1 MLFQSS
7 IRREL
12 ARSFGATLVVLITIV
27 MTIVLIRTLGQ
38 ASRGYINPQDVL
50 LLMAYSALGRLP
62 TILTLSLF
70 IAMVGTLSRMYRDS
84 EMVVWFT
91 SGRSLSAFLKPL
103 FRFAW
108 PVLLIIALLSL
119 FVWPWTNQQTQEM
132 RERYENR
139 GDLDRIA
146 AGQFQES
153 ANGNR
158 VFFIDREGTQGQ
170 KSSSNVFIASTENGK
185 NAITTAR
192 SGQLETINGSQVL
205 LLRNGQRLENQVGKS
220 AIKISEFEEYGSN
233 TADATPPTTDTTD
246 TKLQS
251 TRSLIGKPVLRNLGE
266 LAWRLGLA
274 LAPLN
279 FVLSLT
285 PTVLDDSSEMRRLV
299 EVEAVRKAATRMSES
314 DIDEF
319 EAMLQAHAAVQNDYV
334 GFLILDSRFHS
345 RIYQLSS
352 NVVLEQI
359 ATALY
364 NIGLD
369 HRRDLMSQPGEIAK
383 STLDHHA
390 IVDALRTRDAVAA
403 TKAMETHLN
412 HIADSSHKVL
422 IRRQAVRPGQRR

>member
-38 ASRGYINPQDVL
+38 ASRGYINPQDVM

-91 SGRSLSAFLKPL
+91 SGQSLSSLLRPL

-108 PVLLIIALLSL
+108 PVLLIIALLSV

-132 RERYENR
+132 RERYESR

-158 VFFIDREGTQGQ
+158 VFFIDRDGSKGN
-170 KSSSNVFIASTENGK
+170 KSSSNVFIASNENGRS
-185 NAITTAR
+185 AITTAR
-192 SGQLETINGSQVL
+192 SGQLENVNGTQVL
-205 LLRNGQRLENQVGKS
+205 LLRNGQRLESKVGTS
-220 AIKISEFEEYGSN
+220 AVKISEFEEYGNN
-233 TADATPPTTDTTD
+233 TADSAPPTADTTD

-251 TRSLIGKPVLRNLGE
+251 TQSLIKTPVRSNLGE

-279 FVLSLT
+279 FVVLAVAMASVNPRGGRSLNLT
-285 PTVLDDSSEMRRLV
+285 FALLAFVVYNNLINLGQSWISAGVVNFGNFFMLTHGGVLLLALV
-299 EVEAVRKAATRMSES
+299 WLLKRNANWTLKA
-314 DIDEF
+314 
-319 EAMLQAHAAVQNDYV
+319 
-334 GFLILDSRFHS
+334 
-345 RIYQLSS
+345 
-352 NVVLEQI
+352 
-359 ATALY
+359 
-364 NIGLD
+364 
-369 HRRDLMSQPGEIAK
+369 
-383 STLDHHA
+383 
-390 IVDALRTRDAVAA
+390 ALRTARRRPSLPERHRTAA
-403 TKAMETHLN
+403 
-412 HIADSSHKVL
+412 
-422 IRRQAVRPGQRR
+422 